1 MSALPLNASEF
12 WRGFKSIL
20 PFWVSTAPFALTY
33 VLAGWSAGLGSAE
46 IFGMGLLIESAAT
59 QMSLVQFVG
68 TQTPPVIILLT
79 LAAMNIHFLLYGVS
93 LAKHIA
99 LSRGQR
105 FVAAYFLTDGV
116 YGMIMGNRDAKNL
129 SFLLGAGVSICTA
142 WNVSTLIGCIF
153 GDSLVNLLGE
163 DLDFAVPLGFATLL
177 VSVIRTR
184 SDLSAAIV
192 AALVAVLCAAA
203 QLGGMTTLIV
213 SLSGLLLG
221 IVWTRRH
228 EVAPA

>member
-1 MSALPLNASEF
+1 MRSLPLSAAEF
-12 WRGFKSIL
+12 RRGFKSIL

-46 IFGMGLLIESAAT
+46 IFGMGLVIESAAT
-59 QMSLVQFVG
+59 QMSLVQLVDS
-68 TQTPPVIILLT
+68 QTPSLIILLT

-93 LAKHIA
+93 LAKHLA

-105 FVAAYFLTDGV
+105 FIAAYFLTDGV
-116 YGMIMGNRDAKNL
+116 YGMVMGRENAKNL

-142 WNVSTLIGCIF
+142 WNVSTLIGCIL
-153 GDSLVNLLGE
+153 GDSLVNVLGD
-163 DLDFAVPLGFATLL
+163 DLDFAIPLGFATLL

-184 SDLSAAIV
+184 SDLSAALV
-192 AALVAVLCAAA
+192 AALVTVLCAAA
-203 QLGGMTTLIV
+203 QLGGITTLIV

-221 IVWTRRH
+221 IVWARRR
-228 EVAPA
+228 EVAHT